1 MKIAYTPAFVRQFNA
16 LPNELQEEVLEK
28 TKLFKNKENHK
39 MLKVHKLHGRSASRY
54 GFSID
59 YKNRIVFGYLT
70 KDEIVFMAVGDHD
83 IYNK

>member
-39 MLKVHKLHGRSASRY
+39 MLKVHKLHGRFASRY

>member
-28 TKLFKNKENHK
+28 IELFKNRGNYK
-39 MLKVHKLHGRSASRY
+39 MLNVHKLHGQFASRY

-59 YKNRIVFGYLT
+59 YKNRIVFGYRQRN
-70 KDEIVFMAVGDHD
+70 IH
-83 IYNK
+83 